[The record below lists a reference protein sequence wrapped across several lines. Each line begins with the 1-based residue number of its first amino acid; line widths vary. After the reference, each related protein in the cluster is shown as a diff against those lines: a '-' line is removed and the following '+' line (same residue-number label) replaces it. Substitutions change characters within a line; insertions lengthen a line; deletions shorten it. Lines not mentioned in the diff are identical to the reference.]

1 MALVLYLIVTALLST
16 LWSRFVQRVSVGA
29 AIALVALPLV
39 FTGRAML
46 TNRVYAPLDLP
57 FTAEPLRDYARDFGV
72 EKPHDIALS
81 DLHCQMIPWQ
91 KAVRYALSQ
100 GEWPLWNP
108 FILNGDILAAAGQ
121 PAVYD
126 PVQWIGFLL
135 PLPDALTFGAAMTF
149 FLAAFFTF
157 AFARA
162 SGLKEIAALVA
173 AAAFTFCAMM
183 AFFVAWPL
191 ARTWAY
197 LPLIL
202 FGVRRLVREGRPAIL
217 TVALVLAIFAGHPE
231 SVLHVVFVGVLYGI
245 ALRPRGRAI
254 ALAIGAGIAAL
265 LLTAVYLL
273 PFAEAAPL
281 TLDYKIRNELYA
293 PASYDQLASPDV
305 RRERMAKTFIPFHSP
320 DPSKPGW
327 DPLSARVG
335 VVVMV
340 LAVLALRD
348 RRSWF
353 WLGLALLGALATFGT
368 WPIAHLLHT
377 LPLFDIAINERLA
390 FAAAFAMAMLAGI
403 AVDRFHPK
411 IGIAILAL
419 VLIERTNE
427 DGGFYPSIP
436 KDAFYPRVPIL
447 AAIPRDGRMTGVGTA
462 LIPNNAAVYELEDAR
477 GYNAMTYR
485 RLYETYPLWS
495 TYQRAWFNRVDD
507 LSRPFLSFLNVRYA
521 LAHGNVNIPRHWSHK
536 AIDRHT
542 HLLENTSVLPRAF
555 VPPRVRYVREN
566 PVEEMKSVADF
577 GDVAWIEAESE
588 PQEVVNGPGVVT
600 IQRVGLEYNLDATM
614 QRAGWIVISETHW
627 PGWRAYIDGRRV
639 RAHFANHAFLGVYA
653 PEGRHRVRL
662 VYLPESFTR
671 GRAISLATLLL
682 LVLGVRWRGGRRVG
696 SHRSGSAR
704 TYQSGDSRR
713 PPPSPPHS

>member
-1 MALVLYLIVTALLST
+1 MALLLYLVVTACLSI

-29 AIALVALPLV
+29 AIAIVALPLV
-39 FTGRAML
+39 FTGRAMF

-173 AAAFTFCAMM
+173 AVAFTFCAMM

-202 FGVRRLVREGRPAIL
+202 FGVRRLVRDGRPAIL
-217 TVALVLAIFAGHPE
+217 AVGFVLAIFAGHPE
-231 SVLHVVFVGVLYGI
+231 SVLHVVFVGALYGI
-245 ALRPRGRAI
+245 ALRPNVRAM
-254 ALAIGAGIAAL
+254 ASAIGAGIAAL

-293 PASYDQLASPDV
+293 PASYDQIASPDV
-305 RRERMAKTFIPFHSP
+305 RRERMAKTFIPFHAP
-320 DPSKPGW
+320 DPSTPGW

-353 WLGLALLGALATFGT
+353 WVALALLGVLATFGT
-368 WPIAHLLHT
+368 WPIAHLLHA

-403 AVDRFHPK
+403 TVDRFHPK
-411 IGIAILAL
+411 IGIAIIAL
-419 VLIERTNE
+419 VLVERTNE
-427 DGGFYPSIP
+427 DGGFYPALS
-436 KDAFYPRVPIL
+436 KDAFYPRVPLI
-447 AAIPRDGRMTGVGTA
+447 AAIPRDARMTGVGTA
-462 LIPNNAAVYELEDAR
+462 LIPNNAALYELEDAR

-521 LAHGNVNIPRHWSHK
+521 LANENVNVPRHWSHK
-536 AIDRHT
+536 AIDRNT

-566 PVEEMKSVADF
+566 PVEEMKGVTDF
-577 GDVAWIEAESE
+577 ANVAWIETAAID
-588 PQEVVNGPGVVT
+588 PQEVLNGPGAVT
-600 IQRVGLEYNLDATM
+600 IERVGLEYHLIATM

-639 RAHFANHAFLGVYA
+639 RAHFANHAFVGVHV

-682 LVLGVRWRGGRRVG
+682 LLILGMGRRRIASGTLASSPAG
-696 SHRSGSAR
+696 S
-704 TYQSGDSRR
+704 
-713 PPPSPPHS
+713 